1 MNEAYHTTEQA
12 IPVGEEHKA
21 LCEQLLAYNAIAFEL
36 AAVKHFG
43 AAAGIMAR
51 QMLFLNDKG
60 ETDDFWIY
68 KSRTEWY
75 EDIGLKR
82 KAQEGARK
90 RLIKAGVMIEEK
102 RLHHGRWRLYFRLV
116 PGKLMEIVGDDLRPA
131 GSTRDEVPPSRDEGT
146 MTGDERAGTRAGA
159 SPVLQKTTSELQ
171 KTTSETTSEEVC
183 PLGPP
188 RGADPE
194 GKGKAGSGRGPADT
208 SSLDAKREPAQ
219 NRAGEGRVKERS
231 PRRRSRSRVGALQ
244 TPEAGLTALTEYRNR
259 LGGATMKHYAL
270 VAKRWDFTKD
280 NPPWWVMKELDNN
293 YRTLDRVERVVREAV
308 QPADNTSL
316 PSTPKEKLIPYD
328 YIPPVSPPDGSVT
341 DTDGTSRPAFHLADQ
356 QTIQTVLEAVEI
368 EDF

>member
-1 MNEAYHTTEQA
+1 VNEAYHTTEQA

-131 GSTRDEVPPSRDEGT
+131 GSTRDEGT

-159 SPVLQKTTSELQ
+159 SPVLQ

-231 PRRRSRSRVGALQ
+231 PRRRSRSRAGTIQ
-244 TPEAGLTALTEYRNR
+244 TPEAGLTALQDHVHSEYGYKDMER
-259 LGGATMKHYAL
+259 L
-270 VAKRWDFTKD
+270 VPIAKRWDFTKD

-341 DTDGTSRPAFHLADQ
+341 DTDGPSLPPLHLADQ
-356 QTIQTVLEAVEI
+356 QTVQTVLEAVEI